1 MLVRVNELI
10 EFDKV
15 IMSLYM
21 LDYIDDVH
29 LRSIVH
35 RTLNRGEE
43 FHQLRAAILKVSG
56 GQSVRFSSG
65 VTYTINSAVAGYKIY
80 SITAAGAA
88 DTVTFI

>member
-1 MLVRVNELI
+1 MASAGSPGGTGGANTGGGGGGTGWAGNLAVGGG
-10 EFDKV
+10 
-15 IMSLYM
+15 SG
-21 LDYIDDVH
+21 
-29 LRSIVH
+29 IV
-35 RTLNRGEE
+35 
-43 FHQLRAAILKVSG
+43 ILKVSG